1 MNHSI
6 QLHQSENIKLRDY
19 KDHDLVKITTQ
30 LIGLSSLLGLKEL
43 GAKESVLMADFITD
57 QFKELTIE
65 EVSEAFKM
73 NVSGRLLDSKGEK
86 TKPYGTLNVDYVGTV
101 LALYRVYKSNELR
114 KINKAA
120 PIPMKTE
127 EQKELELKTTMD
139 EIFDELNTLF
149 KQNILKY
156 SVHNGVKYYGCL
168 IYFNLLRPESDRELW
183 NKAIEQE
190 KLKYVG
196 SFDTDSRKAVAYLMD
211 SKGATKN
218 DINKRVDISVKNRYK
233 NLLASKCILE
243 LKDFYDDLNDVNE

>member
-101 LALYRVYKSNELR
+101 LALYRVNKSNELR

-127 EQKELELKTTMD
+127 EQKE
-139 EIFDELNTLF
+139 
-149 KQNILKY
+149 
-156 SVHNGVKYYGCL
+156 
-168 IYFNLLRPESDRELW
+168 
-183 NKAIEQE
+183 
-190 KLKYVG
+190 
-196 SFDTDSRKAVAYLMD
+196 
-211 SKGATKN
+211 
-218 DINKRVDISVKNRYK
+218 
-233 NLLASKCILE
+233 
-243 LKDFYDDLNDVNE
+243 